1 MQLRSM
7 LKDMLGNL
15 YMMLLTLKDIRESER
30 LKKEV
35 CESCMERLRDI
46 FTDEQLE
53 KFEFVFYSAVKE
65 YILKRKD

>member
-1 MQLRSM
+1 MQLWSM

-46 FTDEQLE
+46 LRMN
-53 KFEFVFYSAVKE
+53 S
-65 YILKRKD
+65 